1 MKIKNFIIKL
11 FIIYFIFN
19 LVKADE
25 IEIDASDIKVQ
36 DEGRLIT
43 AFNSKINIPKK
54 KLNIESK
61 VAEYNKQKKI
71 ITFIDDV
78 YFFDEV
84 NNIIIKSD
92 LIKYDEN
99 KNLIYS
105 PEHAEFFID
114 EKYNLK
120 SNKIY
125 FNRSSNEI
133 YSNEVTVIIDD
144 KNNTYNLE
152 DEFHFDISNEIILS
166 KKSSILDN
174 EKNKYI
180 FEDLAI
186 NLKLNEIVGKEI
198 KIEYEN
204 SYFGNPSNRP
214 ILKGRSGFSNEESL
228 KIYKAVFST
237 CNVEEKK
244 CRGWELNTETFNH
257 DKINKVFEYKNS
269 WLKLFDYKVFY
280 APYFSHPDPTVKR
293 KSGFLTPSYV
303 SSNTL
308 GVSLITPYFKVIS
321 HDKDMTF
328 SPKFYADKSFM
339 LQNEYRQVLESGKIQ
354 SDFSFLFGEHGT
366 KSHFFYSQFGELNSN
381 LSYDLNLQDVKGDN
395 YIKTHSLK
403 QTTPLIDRDDYLLSN
418 FDLNWVF
425 ADSSLNT
432 SVKLFENLSG
442 NRSDRYTFVLP
453 DFDFTKKIDL
463 PESYNGS
470 FNFNSYGNLKNYD
483 TNINDITITNDFL
496 FESDEYISV
505 SGFSTNYDILLKN
518 YNYYANQN
526 NKIYDNRVYDL
537 TSVIKVE
544 SSLPLEK
551 QTEDFTNILK
561 PIVSLRYS
569 PNGNSDLSNKNTLLN
584 YNSVFSLNRLGSSSE
599 IEGGASLSLGLEF
612 NKKNNSGFEIFDF
625 KIANVLRL
633 KEDYRLPRRSK
644 LNKTRS
650 DIFGNLRYNFDDH
663 INIGY
668 FFSYDRDLKYSNLD
682 QLDASF
688 SVNNF
693 VSKFAYYT
701 EKNDLG
707 DKENIKNNSS
717 FRFNNENSLNFSIT
731 KDLKDDYTQFYD
743 LIYNYQ
749 TDCISIDL
757 NYNKSF
763 YRDGNVE
770 PNQSLSFLIKI
781 IPFNEFGV
789 PNLGNVIGY

>member
-1 MKIKNFIIKL
+1 M
-11 FIIYFIFN
+11 
-19 LVKADE
+19 
-25 IEIDASDIKVQ
+25 
-36 DEGRLIT
+36 
-43 AFNSKINIPKK
+43 
-54 KLNIESK
+54 
-61 VAEYNKQKKI
+61 
-71 ITFIDDV
+71 
-78 YFFDEV
+78 
-84 NNIIIKSD
+84 
-92 LIKYDEN
+92 
-99 KNLIYS
+99 
-105 PEHAEFFID
+105 
-114 EKYNLK
+114 
-120 SNKIY
+120 
-125 FNRSSNEI
+125 
-133 YSNEVTVIIDD
+133 
-144 KNNTYNLE
+144 
-152 DEFHFDISNEIILS
+152 
-166 KKSSILDN
+166 
-174 EKNKYI
+174 
-180 FEDLAI
+180 
-186 NLKLNEIVGKEI
+186 
-198 KIEYEN
+198 
-204 SYFGNPSNRP
+204 
-214 ILKGRSGFSNEESL
+214 
-228 KIYKAVFST
+228 
-237 CNVEEKK
+237 
-244 CRGWELNTETFNH
+244 
-257 DKINKVFEYKNS
+257 
-269 WLKLFDYKVFY
+269 FY

-321 HDKDMTF
+321 NDKDMTF

-339 LQNEYRQVLESGKIQ
+339 LQNEYRQVLENAKIQ
-354 SDFSFLFGEHGT
+354 SDFSFLFGQHGT
-366 KSHFFYSQFGELNSN
+366 KSHFFYSQFGDLNTN

-403 QTTPLIDRDDYLLSN
+403 QTTPLIERDDYLLSN
-418 FDLNWVF
+418 FDLNWIF

-442 NRSDRYTFVLP
+442 NRNDRYTFVLP
-453 DFDFTKKIDL
+453 DFDFTKKIVL

-470 FNFNSYGNLKNYD
+470 FNFNSYGNFKNYD
-483 TNINDITITNDFL
+483 TNINDLTITNDFL
-496 FESDEYISV
+496 FESDEYVST

-518 YNYYANQN
+518 YNYYANET
-526 NKIYDNRVYDL
+526 NKITDNRVYDL

-544 SSLPLEK
+544 SSLPMQK
-551 QTEDFTNILK
+551 QTRDFTNILK

-584 YNSVFSLNRLGSSSE
+584 YNSVFNLNRLGSSSE

-612 NKKNNSGFEIFDF
+612 NKRNNSGFEIFDF

-633 KEDYRLPRRSK
+633 KEDYRLPKRSK

-650 DIFGNLRYNFDDH
+650 DIFGNFRYNFDDH

-682 QLDASF
+682 QLDAKF

-693 VSKFAYYT
+693 VSEFAYYV

-717 FRFNNENSLNFSIT
+717 FKINNENSLNFSIT

-757 NYNKSF
+757 SYNKSF